1 MAAECLASSPHVQLA
16 SYLSSGSSWAIAIT
30 GRHWQPLPGW
40 EVKACMAFGPQQPIL
55 LDELRELWAGATEA
69 AFPSDRHFWEAKA
82 GPSEAAAGPEAE
94 ELLSAMVRLRASVP
108 QSLRGEAA
116 AKEEKEAKEAPEK
129 AKDGGEDGTHDD
141 DVQMPDAVKG
151 EAAEGEETKAEDGE
165 TMTDILSAKIAE
177 KTSERETKPTEL
189 ADSSEKL
196 EELEQF
202 PGATTVRC
210 SKGKAAY
217 QAADADLV
225 KAISSLEN
233 AIASMGSSQPGIAK
247 DAKDAIHALRQMTQ
261 VMTAQH
267 VVAEEAS
274 SSWGSGKAAKKLPL
288 AGAKKA
294 GKGKGLGKALAM
306 KRKSQQAG
314 GSGSGQAWRRNDF
327 QGTSRWARMRLAQRQ
342 RLAEAA

>member
-327 QGTSRWARMRLAQRQ
+327 QGTSRWARMRPLSTP
-342 RLAEAA
+342 